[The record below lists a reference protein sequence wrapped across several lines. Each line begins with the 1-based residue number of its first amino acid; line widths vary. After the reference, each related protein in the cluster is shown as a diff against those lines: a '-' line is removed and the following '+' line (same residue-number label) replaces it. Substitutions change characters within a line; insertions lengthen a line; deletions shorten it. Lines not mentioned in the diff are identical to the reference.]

1 MKQITALAIV
11 ATLAFACAK
20 QEAPA
25 PVAEPASQPTA
36 TTATAA
42 AAPLTPEEEVKAWRE
57 RRHASLSKEDSWLTL
72 VGLAWLGEGDNSV
85 GSDAKSVVALPVGKA
100 VSNAGTMRLEKGK
113 VTFVPSP
120 DAGIT
125 SEGKPV
131 TAALELK
138 PDTSGSPTML
148 QSGPVRFYLIERGGK
163 LGVRVKDSESDAR
176 KNFKGIENYP
186 FDPKWRVEAR
196 FEKYD
201 PPRQIPITNVLGQ
214 TEPQPCPGA
223 IVFEVDGKEYRLE
236 PILEGDDPD
245 FFVIFG
251 DATNRTTTYGA
262 GRFLYTQPPGPD
274 GKVILDFNKAY
285 NPPCVFSPF
294 ATCPLPPKQNKLP
307 VAIEAGEKRWEG
319 GH

>member
-1 MKQITALAIV
+1 MKRITTLAI
-11 ATLAFACAK
+11 AAALTFACAK

-25 PVAEPASQPTA
+25 PAAGTSSPPTE
-36 TTATAA
+36 TVA
-42 AAPLTPEEEVKAWRE
+42 AAPLTPEEEVKAWRD
-57 RRHASLSKEDSWLTL
+57 RRFASLSKDDSWLTL

-85 GSDAKSVVALPVGKA
+85 GSDSKSVVALPEGKA
-100 VSNAGTMRLEKGK
+100 AASVGTIRLAKG
-113 VTFVPSP
+113 VATFHPATDSGLTL
-120 DAGIT
+120 D
-125 SEGKPV
+125 GKPLTSV
-131 TAALELK
+131 VEMK
-138 PDTSGSPTML
+138 PDTSGAPTVL
-148 QSGPVRFYLIERGGK
+148 FSGPVRFYVIERGGK
-163 LGVRVKDSESDAR
+163 LGVRVKDSESAA
-176 KNFKGIENYP
+176 KKSFTGIESYP
-186 FDPKWRVEAR
+186 IDPKWRFEAR

-223 IVFEVDGKEYRLE
+223 IVFDVDGKEYRLE

-251 DATNRTTTYGA
+251 DTTNRTTTYGA
-262 GRFLYTQPPGPD
+262 GRFLYTAPPGPD

-307 VAIEAGEKRWEG
+307 IAIEAGEKRWEG